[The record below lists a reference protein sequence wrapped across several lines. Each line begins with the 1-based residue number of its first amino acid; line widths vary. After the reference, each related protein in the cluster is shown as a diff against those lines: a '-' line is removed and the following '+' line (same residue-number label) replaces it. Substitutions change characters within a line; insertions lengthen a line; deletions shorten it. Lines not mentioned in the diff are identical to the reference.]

1 MNLLRNINYLCIAV
15 LCCSL
20 LLVGC
25 SDDEVVRNGDGTA
38 GYLKLRISS
47 SKIATKSVTMDN
59 LSDAKKVELS
69 LLYNDMPITQ
79 SLNLTS
85 VANATDLG
93 LESEKLEL
101 LSGEY
106 QLMSYTLFSDVKPGL
121 EEPERLMTIY
131 PDENLIFKVSNGHVT
146 EVDLKVKATVR
157 GDIYFEL
164 IKDLSNYQDD
174 AAKAQADTRA
184 AIVIP
189 DEDFNYDDIEKVAI
203 YYKRKGTSEYAT
215 PKTFKVYNKSGE
227 KYLHTDTLNLEVGEY
242 ELTRYML
249 FSDESQSTLILAGD
263 LTDTYIKIAPYVCT
277 KSSFDVKY
285 PANMH
290 SIKDYIALYNIWSK
304 MDGKDWSYNGESFPV
319 GANWRFKDRPI
330 DEWGNQPGVEIDAS
344 GRVKTLDIGAFN
356 PKGAVPEEL
365 GELTELTSL
374 WLGTHNDVNMVE
386 DESSIQYGLNL
397 YELQRQGVDL
407 RAHRMEIEKE
417 RLSLLHPVSPSNI
430 FEPKKK
436 VSFKYAKPKTYDVA
450 QGTLTNRITSIPASI
465 KYLKKLTYL
474 YVANGYIGL
483 NDTDLPMELAEL
495 PELTD
500 VEFYNCKFQRFPEA
514 LKNMSHVVSL
524 NFSNNSTIE
533 PQDLYDGLN
542 EFIESSKKELQILY
556 VNSCGLKQFPSS
568 LKDAEK
574 IGLLDFSTNKMKE
587 LPSTNRKLAPVQAF
601 FDDNLIE
608 TIADDFCETD
618 DIEKLSVTN
627 NLLKEFPALFKDGSK
642 SNYTASSVDFS
653 NNHISKFAD
662 TFTGIC
668 VETLTLS
675 GNPLGQ
681 VKSNS
686 KGKKM
691 CPTELGMT
699 ESKISYLVMSAC
711 EIDSISPDAF
721 KGLGKILEALDLS
734 SNNLEYLPRELGLE
748 TLPYVSGLNLAYNCF
763 SSFPMPAFTLA
774 MLNKLYLNDQNSV
787 KKDKYGKPY
796 EDKNGGNVTFRCL
809 KKWPEALDSYPAYA
823 TLRLLDISYN
833 DIQLIDENSYPTLV
847 SSFNVSDNDN
857 LEMYVPSDIC
867 SKIASGLV
875 QLGFSSNQH
884 IWGCPIL
891 DVDVNK

>member
-1 MNLLRNINYLCIAV
+1 MNLLRKINYLCIAI
-15 LCCSL
+15 LCCTL
-20 LLVGC
+20 LTTGC
-25 SDDEVVRNGDGTA
+25 SDDEAVRSGDGTA

-47 SKIATKSVTMDN
+47 SKIATKAVTMDK

-85 VANATDLG
+85 VADAADLG

-121 EEPERLMTIY
+121 EEPERLMTVY
-131 PDENLIFKVSNGHVT
+131 PDENLIFRVSNGHVT

-164 IKDLSNYQDD
+164 TKDLSNYQDD
-174 AAKAQADTRA
+174 AAKAQANTRA

-215 PKTFKVYNKSGE
+215 PTIFKVYNKSGE

-263 LTDTYIKIAPYVCT
+263 LTDTYITIAPYACT

-304 MDGKDWSYNGESFPV
+304 MDGKNWSYSGESFPAE
-319 GANWRFKDRPI
+319 ANWRFKDRPI

-365 GELTELTSL
+365 GDLTELTSL
-374 WLGTHNDVNMVE
+374 WLGTHNDVNTVE
-386 DESSIQYGLNL
+386 DESSIQYSLNP

-407 RAHRMEIEKE
+407 RAHRMEIARE
-417 RLSLLHPVSPSNI
+417 RLSLLHPDSPSNI

-436 VSFKYAKPKTYDVA
+436 ASFKYAKPKTYDVA

-465 KYLKKLTYL
+465 KNLKKLTYL
-474 YVANGYIGL
+474 YVANGYVGL
-483 NDTDLPMELAEL
+483 NDTDLPLELAEL

-500 VEFYNCKFQRFPEA
+500 VEFYNCRFKKFPEA
-514 LKNMSHVVSL
+514 LKKMSHVISL
-524 NFSNNSTIE
+524 NFGNNSTIE

-542 EFIESSKKELQILY
+542 EFIASSEKELQILY
-556 VNSCGLKQFPSS
+556 VNSCGLKEFPSN
-568 LKDAEK
+568 LKTAEK
-574 IGLLDFSTNKMKE
+574 IGLLDFSTNRIKE

-608 TIADDFCETD
+608 KIADDFCETD

-627 NLLKEFPALFKDGSK
+627 NLLKEFPGLFKDGSK
-642 SNYTASSVDFS
+642 SDYTASSVDFS

-662 TFTGIC
+662 TFKGIC

-675 GNPLGQ
+675 ENPLGQ

-691 CPTELGMT
+691 CPDELGKT

-721 KGLGKILEALDLS
+721 KGLGKIIEALDLS

-748 TLPYVSGLNLAYNCF
+748 TLPYVTGLNLAYNCF

-833 DIQLIDENSYPTLV
+833 DIQSIDENSYPTLV

-857 LEMYVPSDIC
+857 LEMHVPSDIC

-891 DVDVNK
+891 DVDINK